1 MKPNVSAIYRQAE
14 DLKLIELEDLMEN
27 LECLRQTKT
36 EQEAEKLYPQAENWY
51 QMAQFHKKS
60 GRLPMLSYKKVVDY
74 CRLIFEHHP
83 ESPQAEKARQL
94 LREMPEKYQKRFN
107 VTNEEMGL

>member
-36 EQEAEKLYPQAENWY
+36 EQEA
-51 QMAQFHKKS
+51 
-60 GRLPMLSYKKVVDY
+60 
-74 CRLIFEHHP
+74 IFEKSV
-83 ESPQAEKARQL
+83 EDEDG
-94 LREMPEKYQKRFN
+94 
-107 VTNEEMGL
+107 NEIGTYNEVKPLAPNDLDFFIQD